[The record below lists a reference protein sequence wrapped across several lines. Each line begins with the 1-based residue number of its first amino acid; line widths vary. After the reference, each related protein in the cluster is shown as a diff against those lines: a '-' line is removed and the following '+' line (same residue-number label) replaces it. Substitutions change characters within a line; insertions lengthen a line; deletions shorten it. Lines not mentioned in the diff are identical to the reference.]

1 MGIAAVKNKK
11 SLIYKRVAIYI
22 AMFFGLLLIISAGFI
37 LLVSLGTF
45 GRIAASSELQEIE
58 HYRASKILT
67 ADDKLLGLY
76 YYQNRTNTS
85 LADVPQSLID
95 ALIATEDVRF
105 YKHKGFDVRSF
116 FRVMFKSVLLFD
128 KSSGGGSTISQQL
141 AKNLYP
147 RNGNG
152 ITELATDKIKEI
164 IIARRLEKI
173 YTKDQIF
180 ELYLNTVSFGENTFG
195 LETASLTYFNK
206 TPGDLNIS
214 ESAMLIGLLKAS
226 SGYNPRLHAA
236 AAHTRRNTVLSQM
249 VKYDYLDEQ
258 VADSLKLLAVE
269 LQFNRLD
276 HIEGLA
282 PYFREFLR
290 HEVAGILEKI
300 NTEQN
305 TNYNLYTDGLSI
317 QTTIRADLQGYAE
330 ASVMEHLA
338 ELQNQLN
345 KQWRAMEPWKKD
357 HNLARTQ
364 IEQSRPYRRL
374 KKLGYPEQQIL
385 DTLKIPRPTRIFT
398 WAGDKDTIMSPL
410 DSVLYHFGIL
420 QCGMLVMDGDSGKIL
435 AWVGGADYNHFKY
448 DHVLASRQTGSV
460 IKPLIYAAAIDQGTE
475 PCDYFENDSIV
486 YHEYDDWSPRNAGND
501 YGGKYSVQ
509 GALVNSVNTVSVKL
523 LMETGITH
531 TINKLRECSITAP
544 LPEVPSLALGSPEIP
559 LYQMVQAYSAFLNK
573 GIVQQPGFIEKIMD
587 ADGIVLYEHPEPSP
601 TRPVFS
607 EQTIQLM
614 QAMMMGVVN
623 RGTASGLRSN
633 FALKAQL
640 AGKTGTTQNYS
651 DGWFIGM
658 TPEIIAGVWVG
669 GASPVVRLQ
678 GSSGQGSRTSMP
690 VFAKFIQ
697 KASNA
702 KETIPFVSGSF
713 NLSSEVFD
721 MLDCEDY
728 KESESFFDFLWK
740 DSDQKDEPGTQ
751 RKTEEKQTR
760 VGKLLR
766 KIFGKKDKNKNHR

>member
-1 MGIAAVKNKK
+1 MKNKK
-11 SLIYKRVAIYI
+11 SHIYKRVAIYI
-22 AMFFGLLLIISAGFI
+22 AIFFGLLLITSVGFVIS
-37 LLVSLGTF
+37 VRLGAF
-45 GRIAASSELQEIE
+45 GRIPAYNELQQIE

-67 ADDKLLGLY
+67 ADGKLLGLY

-85 LADVPQSLID
+85 LADVPQSLIN
-95 ALIATEDVRF
+95 ALIATEDARF

-116 FRVMFKSVLLFD
+116 FRVIFKSILLFD

-147 RNGNG
+147 RNGDG
-152 ITELATDKIKEI
+152 KFDLAVDKIREI

-173 YTKDQIF
+173 YTKDQIL

-226 SGYNPRLHAA
+226 SGYNPRLYAD
-236 AAHTRRNTVLSQM
+236 AAHTRRNTVLNQM

-276 HIEGLA
+276 HIEGPA

-290 HEVAGILEKI
+290 HEVARLLEKI
-300 NTEQN
+300 NTDQN
-305 TNYNLYTDGLSI
+305 TSYNLYTDGLSI
-317 QTTIRADLQGYAE
+317 QTTIREDLQGFAE

-338 ELQNQLN
+338 ELQSQFNR
-345 KQWRAMEPWKKD
+345 QWRAKERWKKN

-364 IEQSRPYRRL
+364 IEQSRPYQRL
-374 KKLGYPEQQIL
+374 KTLGYPESQIL

-398 WAGDKDTIMSPL
+398 WEGEKDTIMSPL
-410 DSVLYHFGIL
+410 DSVLYHFEIL
-420 QCGMLVMDGDSGKIL
+420 QSGMMVMEGHSGKIL
-435 AWVGGADYNHFKY
+435 AWVGGADFRHFKY
-448 DHVLASRQTGSV
+448 DHVLASRQTGSA
-460 IKPLIYAAAIDQGTE
+460 IKPLIYAAAIDQGIE

-486 YHEYDDWSPRNAGND
+486 YHDYDDWSPGNSD
-501 YGGKYSVQ
+501 NVYGGKYSVQ
-509 GALVNSVNTVSVKL
+509 GALVNSINTVSVKL

-544 LPEVPSLALGSPEIP
+544 LPNVPSLALGSSEIP
-559 LYQMVQAYSAFLNK
+559 LYQMVQAYSVFLNN
-573 GIVQQPGFIEKIMD
+573 GVVQQPWFIEKIMD
-587 ADGIVLYEHPEPSP
+587 ADGTILYEHPEPKFSQ
-601 TRPVFS
+601 PVFS
-607 EQTIQLM
+607 ENTIQIM

-623 RGTASGLRSN
+623 RGTASGLRSH
-633 FALKAQL
+633 FALTTQL

-678 GSSGQGSRTSMP
+678 GSAGQGSRSAMP

-697 KASNA
+697 KVS
-702 KETIPFVSGSF
+702 KDTETIPYVSGSF
-713 NLSSEVFD
+713 NMHSEITE
-721 MLDCEDY
+721 MIDCEDFR
-728 KESESFFDFLWK
+728 ESEGFFDFLWK
-740 DSDQKDEPGTQ
+740 DSDKRKPGI
-751 RKTEEKQTR
+751 RKEEKQR
-760 VGKLLR
+760 EVIKFFR
-766 KIFGKKDKNKNHR
+766 KIFGKKDKNK

>member
-1 MGIAAVKNKK
+1 MGIATVKNKK
-11 SLIYKRVAIYI
+11 SRIYKRIAIYI
-22 AMFFGLLLIISAGFI
+22 AMFSGLLLITAVGFI
-37 LLVSLGTF
+37 LLVRLGTF
-45 GRIAASSELQEIE
+45 GRIPASVELQEIE
-58 HYRASKILT
+58 HHRASKILT

-152 ITELATDKIKEI
+152 KAGLAVDKIKEI
-164 IIARRLEKI
+164 IIARRLEKT
-173 YTKDQIF
+173 YTKDQIL

-226 SGYNPRLHAA
+226 TGYNPRLYAA
-236 AAHTRRNTVLSQM
+236 AAHARRNTVLNQM

-258 VADSLKLLAVE
+258 VADSLKLLDVE

-282 PYFREFLR
+282 PYFREILR
-290 HEVAGILEKI
+290 HEVTGILETI
-300 NTEQN
+300 NKEQN
-305 TNYNLYTDGLSI
+305 TNLNFYTDGLSI

-338 ELQNQLN
+338 ELQNQLSR
-345 KQWRAMEPWKKD
+345 QWRGKEPWKKD

-364 IEQSRPYRRL
+364 IEQSLPYQRL
-374 KKLGYPEQQIL
+374 KNLGYAEPQIL

-398 WAGDKDTIMSPL
+398 WEGEKDTIMSPL
-410 DSVLYHFGIL
+410 DSILYHFGIL
-420 QCGMLVMDGDSGKIL
+420 QCGMLVMDGHSGRIL
-435 AWVGGADYNHFKY
+435 AWVGGADYMYFKY

-460 IKPLIYAAAIDQGTE
+460 IKPLIYAAAIDQGTG

-486 YHEYDDWSPRNAGND
+486 YYEYDDWSPRNAGIG
-501 YGGKYSVQ
+501 YGGEYSVQ
-509 GALVNSVNTVSVKL
+509 GGLVNSINTLTVKL
-523 LMETGITH
+523 LMETGLTH
-531 TINKLRECSITAP
+531 TINKLRECGITAP
-544 LPEVPSLALGSPEIP
+544 LPRVPSLALGSPEIP
-559 LYQMVQAYSAFLNK
+559 LYQMVQAYSVFLNK
-573 GIVQQPGFIEKIMD
+573 GVAQQPGFIEKIMD
-587 ADGIVLYEHPEPSP
+587 AEGTILYEHPEPNL

-633 FALKAQL
+633 FGLKTHL
-640 AGKTGTTQNYS
+640 AGKTGTTQDYS

-678 GSSGQGSRTSMP
+678 GLSGQGSRTAMP

-697 KASNA
+697 KTSNDE
-702 KETIPFVSGSF
+702 ETIPFVNGTF
-713 NLSSEVFD
+713 NLSSDVFD
-721 MLDCEDY
+721 MLDCEDFI
-728 KESESFFDFLWK
+728 ENEGGS
-740 DSDQKDEPGTQ
+740 
-751 RKTEEKQTR
+751 
-760 VGKLLR
+760 
-766 KIFGKKDKNKNHR
+766 